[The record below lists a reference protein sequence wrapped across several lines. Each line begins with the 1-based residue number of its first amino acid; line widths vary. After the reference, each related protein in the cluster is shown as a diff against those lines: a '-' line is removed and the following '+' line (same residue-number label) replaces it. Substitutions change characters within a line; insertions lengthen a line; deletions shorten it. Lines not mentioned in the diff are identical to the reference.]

1 MCTCPE
7 LSTAVPAPPV
17 LRSTYPKLARPILLS
32 VLTTLAIN
40 EVGPKGDGTGDGVGE
55 GMGDGTGEGT
65 GEGSGLW
72 DGDGPGCGERPGM
85 LMMNGGRLKGM
96 LRRMTLR

>member
-1 MCTCPE
+1 M
-7 LSTAVPAPPV
+7 
-17 LRSTYPKLARPILLS
+17 LLS

-40 EVGPKGDGTGDGVGE
+40 EVGPEGDGTGDGVGE
-55 GMGDGTGEGT
+55 GTGDGTGEGT
-65 GEGSGLW
+65 GEGSGLR

-85 LMMNGGRLKGM
+85 LMLNGGRLKGM